1 MNKENDMKPKKTW
14 NFTFQIWFQIAG
26 FCGETEEEFED
37 TMSLIDIVK
46 YNNLFLFPYSLREV
60 MSQQ

>member
-1 MNKENDMKPKKTW
+1 
-14 NFTFQIWFQIAG
+14 
-26 FCGETEEEFED
+26 
-37 TMSLIDIVK
+37 MSLIDIVK